1 MKETSKT
8 RRGFREW
15 SFFTV
20 TTLLSC
26 FSLVVFALGS
36 LVALH
41 FAKSLVFA
49 DLCFGTYTLQSS
61 MTGIALANPV
71 YEAARNADAG
81 GSLWHSMSDEELLRR
96 ASAVPRAVESRRKA
110 KVAFMFLTRGRIPFR
125 VLWER
130 FFRGHDGLF
139 SVYIHASPDLEEEP
153 PEESV
158 FYRRRIPSKPVEW
171 GRPSMVD
178 AERRLLANALLDAS
192 NERFVLLS
200 ESCIPLF
207 DFPTI
212 YNYLI
217 GSALSFVSSFDDP
230 GKAGRGRYS
239 RRMHPT
245 VTLAEWRK
253 GSQWFEVQRGL
264 AVGIV
269 SDRRY
274 YPVFREHCRP
284 PCYVDEHYL
293 PTAVAKLAPGLNAN
307 RSVTWVDWS
316 RGGSHPATYKR
327 RDVSLGLMERMRSG
341 SKCVYNNRTTTS
353 SCFLFARKFEAT
365 ALGRLL
371 LIADVAKRWNRH

>member
-1 MKETSKT
+1 MA
-8 RRGFREW
+8 
-15 SFFTV
+15 
-20 TTLLSC
+20 TLLSC
-26 FSLVVFALGS
+26 FSLIVFAFGS
-36 LVALH
+36 LVRLR
-41 FAKSLVFA
+41 FAKSSVTA
-49 DLCFGTYTLQSS
+49 DLCFATHTLRSS
-61 MTGIALANPV
+61 VTGVALANPE
-71 YEAARNADAG
+71 YEAG

-110 KVAFMFLTRGRIPFR
+110 KVAFMFLTRGGIPFR

-139 SVYIHASPDLEEEP
+139 SVYIHASPDGEEEP
-153 PEESV
+153 PEDSV

-171 GRPSMVD
+171 GRPSMLD

-207 DFPTI
+207 DFPTV
-212 YNYLI
+212 YDYLI

-230 GKAGRGRYS
+230 RKAGRGRYS

-245 VTLAEWRK
+245 VTSAEWRK

-293 PTAVAKLAPGLNAN
+293 PTVVAKLAPGLNAN

-327 RDVSLGLMERMRSG
+327 RDVSLRLM
-341 SKCVYNNRTTTS
+341 
-353 SCFLFARKFEAT
+353 FARKFEAS

-371 LIADVAKRWNRH
+371 LIADAAKRWNWH